1 MPHFST
7 TQLNH
12 LFLDGLGASVTFVD
26 SASVKPLL
34 VDVNLGAFMAKLRVY
49 LYNCTN
55 PPGGRKSDEYK
66 SQVILPGQQR
76 GERGSF
82 IKDDGRIVLL
92 GAVAAMA
99 EMDNTG
105 VFAFWDAMY
114 HENCSYSAN
123 IQVKSAVLIGALAN
137 DVSIGLRGN
146 GEKIVACRPEHL
158 IKGIKERIFT
168 V

>member
-1 MPHFST
+1 MPRFST
-7 TQLNH
+7 AQLNY

-26 SASVKPLL
+26 NASAKPLL
-34 VDVNLGAFMAKLRVY
+34 VDVDLGVFTAKLRVY

-99 EMDNTG
+99 ETDNTG

-114 HENCSYSAN
+114 HENCSYSTN
-123 IQVKSAVLIGALAN
+123 IQVKSEVLIGALAN